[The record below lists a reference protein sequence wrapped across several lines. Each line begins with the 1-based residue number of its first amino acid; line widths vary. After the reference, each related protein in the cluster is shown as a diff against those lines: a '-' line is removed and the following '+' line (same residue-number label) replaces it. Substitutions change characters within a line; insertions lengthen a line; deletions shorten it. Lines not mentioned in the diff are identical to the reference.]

1 MLVETPVEFVWVHQL
16 YPSLMQINR
25 VTSQTYNKLVPN
37 TARGIWQRKL
47 TQVNIMVY
55 VGRRALRSCIAFLHQ
70 PSLTKESIGM

>member
-1 MLVETPVEFVWVHQL
+1 MLAETPVEFVWVHQL
-16 YPSLMQINR
+16 YSSLMQINR
-25 VTSQTYNKLVPN
+25 VTSQTYNELVPN